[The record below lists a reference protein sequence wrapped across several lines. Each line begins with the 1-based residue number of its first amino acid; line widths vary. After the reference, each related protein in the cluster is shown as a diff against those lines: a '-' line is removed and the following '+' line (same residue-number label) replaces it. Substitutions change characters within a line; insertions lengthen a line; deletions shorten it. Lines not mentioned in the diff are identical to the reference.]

1 MGIQGGECNPVLSP
15 CGMLGVCLPLYL
27 PLTPRPLLDHPLSH
41 WPLCDPLHKK
51 NAGTYMVAAQPSP
64 DFRASLKEAAS
75 VLQSPFLLQTHS
87 WSSWSRASVRLGLRW
102 GGPSGHPFSPDHLP
116 TGSSGPIPP
125 LTSAWAPRTCPL
137 GLACLPRSPTV
148 SLLGTRVHV
157 WAWACLLFSSRALMA
172 LQVQDYPSRGKAQPP
187 FCSQGTEKAKPAS

>member
-125 LTSAWAPRTCPL
+125 LTSSLGPLDLPPWPGLPAEVTYCLPSGHSCPCL
-137 GLACLPRSPTV
+137 GLGLPTV
-148 SLLGTRVHV
+148 LLKGP
-157 WAWACLLFSSRALMA
+157 
-172 LQVQDYPSRGKAQPP
+172 YG
-187 FCSQGTEKAKPAS
+187 PASPRLSFEGQGPAPFLQPGD